1 MMRPVNPAD
10 YGRLVLLAAL
20 WGASFIFVRVAAPA
34 FGAVWTAEGRLL
46 LGGVVLAIWFRIAG
60 FDPQWRR
67 HWKAYAAIGLV
78 NLALPSLAYAFA
90 LRHIPAS
97 LGAVLNSTS
106 PIFGALCAAWFLGER
121 LTLRM
126 VAGCVAGFAGVALV
140 VQPDDF
146 ARTPMFAAAV
156 LACLAACACYGY
168 NGVIMRR
175 HAAGVPSRGIAVGG
189 QVAAALMLLPLM
201 PFDTP
206 AAAIGPVA
214 AANLLAVGLLSN
226 ALGFV
231 LYFRLIADVGA
242 MRALTVTYLMPFF
255 GLLWG
260 MLFLGE
266 SLPASALAGGMLIL
280 AGTALVTR
288 G

>member
-1 MMRPVNPAD
+1 MTPAD
-10 YGRLVLLAAL
+10 YGRLILLAAL

-34 FGAVWTAEGRLL
+34 FGAAWTAEGRLL
-46 LGGVVLAIWFRIAG
+46 LGGAVLAAWFHLTG
-60 FDPQWRR
+60 FDAQWRR

-78 NLALPSLAYAFA
+78 NLALPSLFYAFA

-97 LGAVLNSTS
+97 VGAVLNSTS

-121 LTLRM
+121 LTPGRI
-126 VAGCVAGFAGVALV
+126 AGCAAGFAGVALV
-140 VQPDDF
+140 VQPDTF
-146 ARTPMFAAAV
+146 EQSPMFAAAV

-175 HAAGVPSRGIAVGG
+175 QAAGVPSRGIAVGG
-189 QVAAALMLLPLM
+189 QLAAALMVLPLLPLDM
-201 PFDTP
+201 P
-206 AAAIGPVA
+206 AATIGAVA
-214 AANLLAVGLLSN
+214 AANLVAVGLLSN

-260 MLFLGE
+260 WLFLGE
-266 SLPASALAGGMLIL
+266 SLPPSTLAGGALIL
-280 AGTALVTR
+280 SGTVLVTR